1 MDNGYFDDEGPSE
14 IGETDANQEVKI
26 IFE

>member
-14 IGETDANQEVKI
+14 IAETDANHEPKI
-26 IFE
+26 FI

>member
-14 IGETDANQEVKI
+14 IAETDANHEPKI
-26 IFE
+26 FF